1 MATSDTVGLG
11 ELLRR
16 ARESRGLTLEQISS
30 ETKIPYRHLK
40 AIEHNNISAVPG
52 DFYRRAEV
60 RAYARAVQLDQ
71 NVALAELERASVPD
85 VAGANAQRRRGPDPA
100 LFYKR
105 ALIAI
110 GVIIAAAALGRGTSQ
125 HGRALERDP
134 QIRIARPAPPSEGP
148 SPVASKPAATAP
160 SPIEPAQVPGA
171 ADVKDPTETTD
182 PTEAT
187 DPTEPREPADSLT
200 ELIVT
205 TQPPGARV
213 TVNGIGWGAAPVTI
227 RHLSAGEKR
236 IRVTKEG
243 YAPEERVVRL
253 TGGLPAT
260 VDIELRTP

>member
-1 MATSDTVGLG
+1 MATSDTMGLG

-40 AIEHNNISAVPG
+40 AIEHDNIAAVPG

-71 NVALAELERASVPD
+71 NVALAELERASVP
-85 VAGANAQRRRGPDPA
+85 VAAGAGTLRRRVPDPA
-100 LFYKR
+100 LFRKR

-125 HGRALERDP
+125 QGRALERAP
-134 QIRIARPAPPSEGP
+134 QVRIAMPPTPSERP
-148 SPVASKPAATAP
+148 SPVASVPAVIAP
-160 SPIEPAQVPGA
+160 ASIEPAEVPGA
-171 ADVKDPTETTD
+171 PDAKGDSTETTD
-182 PTEAT
+182 LTEQ
-187 DPTEPREPADSLT
+187 REPADSLT
-200 ELIVT
+200 ELLVT

-213 TVNGIGWGAAPVTI
+213 TVNGIGWGTAPVTI
-227 RHLSAGEKR
+227 RHLPAGEKR

-243 YAPEERVVRL
+243 YASDERVVRL
-253 TGGLPAT
+253 SDGQPAT